1 MTFFVIVYLF
11 LFEGAPFVEII
22 QTPSVDPQNHRSS
35 LNLTCSA
42 KLANKRY
49 SNFPYTNTQP
59 CKIDWWFN
67 RKKKVQ
73 SCSRECSQAK
83 GEMNCTLTLGGRENQ
98 RKAVVNFSCKASNGN
113 NFCTLKR
120 ILLKPSFGEHV
131 IQVFTYVLRH

>member
-1 MTFFVIVYLF
+1 MIVFAIVYLF

-22 QTPSVDPQNHRSS
+22 QTPSVDPQNHGSS

-42 KLANKRY
+42 KLTNKRY
-49 SNFPYTNTQP
+49 SRYTHTQP
-59 CKIDWWFN
+59 CKIVWWFN
-67 RKKKVQ
+67 RKKVK

-120 ILLKPSFGEHV
+120 ILLKTSFGEHV

>member
-1 MTFFVIVYLF
+1 MIVFAIVYLF

-22 QTPSVDPQNHRSS
+22 QTPSVDPQNHGSS

-42 KLANKRY
+42 KLTNKRY
-49 SNFPYTNTQP
+49 SNSMYTRTQP
-59 CKIDWWFN
+59 CEIVWWFN
-67 RKKKVQ
+67 GKKVK
-73 SCSRECSQAK
+73 SCLRECAQAK

-98 RKAVVNFSCKASNGN
+98 LKVVGNFSCKASNGN
-113 NFCTLKR
+113 SFCTLKR